1 VYGLLAV
8 CAALVLG
15 THDWSSGSDDG
26 EFTRLTGRTSDGF
39 RIQMGV
45 QEGKLQSF
53 DTHARVRCPS
63 GETRQWRWYPA
74 DGVPVRFHRDGPR
87 FRVFERTDR
96 TAELPPAM
104 FTNAMRGRLSSD
116 GRSARGTIAAYAAW
130 YRDRATIACSG
141 LARFRA
147 RAID

>member
-1 VYGLLAV
+1 M
-8 CAALVLG
+8 ALVLG

-26 EFTRLTGRTSDGF
+26 EFTRLAGRTSDGF

-45 QEGKLQSF
+45 QDGKLKSF
-53 DTHARVRCPS
+53 DTHARVRCPH

-74 DGVPVRFHRDGPR
+74 DRVPVPFHHDGER
-87 FRVFERTDR
+87 FRVFERTGR
-96 TAELPPAM
+96 PAERPPVI

-130 YRDRATIACSG
+130 YRGSATIACSG
-141 LARFRA
+141 LARFTA
-147 RAID
+147 RAVD